1 MHKYTRFLL
10 ALGLFILVSCSDL
23 SSFCS
28 HPLAIPAFRF
38 KAALPSFS
46 GNTAADENDVEA
58 GIQVVQ
64 EEIPEQE
71 KPIRINW
78 ERLTDVSFKSSFSKE
93 YQLDIMFPIFGKEI
107 KKLAGK
113 ELIITGYMVPL
124 DVKKNLYAV
133 SRYNFSSCFFCGAA
147 GVESVVSIKFA
158 GKTKRF
164 RTDEYCTIQGR
175 LELNDTNVNDFIYIF
190 RDAKAL

>member
-1 MHKYTRFLL
+1 MHKFTRFLL
-10 ALGLFILVSCSDL
+10 GIGLFILVSCSDL
-23 SSFCS
+23 SSFCV
-28 HPLAIPAFRF
+28 HPSSIPPFRF
-38 KAALPSFS
+38 SAALPMLP
-46 GNTAADENDVEA
+46 GNAREDDNNREA
-58 GIQVVQ
+58 SPQQVNV
-64 EEIPEQE
+64 EIPEQE

-93 YQLDIMFPIFGKEI
+93 LQLDIMFPVFGKEI

-158 GKTKRF
+158 TKTRRF

-175 LELNDTNVNDFIYIF
+175 MELNDTNVNDFIYIF